1 MSRRS
6 RAAAAAA
13 LLWAA
18 APGLLGAQ
26 PPAVELALEL
36 AASGLDLPLG
46 AVHAGDGSGRLFV
59 VEQTGAIRI
68 LRSGAVLPAPFLDL
82 SGQISCCGE
91 RGLLGLAFHPHFPSD
106 PRLFVHFTEPAGDTR
121 LVEYRVSAADPD
133 RADPASARL
142 LLAVA
147 QPFANHNGG
156 ALAFG
161 PDGLL
166 YLGLGDGGS
175 AGDPFD
181 HAQNP
186 ASLLGKILRLDVDRA
201 DPGLAYAIPPG
212 NALFPGVPGARGEI
226 LALGLRN
233 PWRFG
238 FDRETGD
245 LFIGDVGQNRVE
257 EIDLLPA
264 GSAGANLGWRLKEG
278 TGCFQ
283 PPAGCELP
291 GLVDPILEYSHA
303 EGCSVTGGY
312 RYRGAAVAALAGVYL
327 YGDF

>member
-1 MSRRS
+1 MS
-6 RAAAAAA
+6 AAVGLLLLAA
-13 LLWAA
+13 LGPLD
-18 APGLLGAQ
+18 AQ
-26 PPAVELALEL
+26 PPRVEIAVEIALEPV
-36 AASGLDLPLG
+36 ASGFDRPVG
-46 AVHAGDGSGRLFV
+46 IVPAGDGSGRLFV
-59 VEQTGAIRI
+59 VEQ
-68 LRSGAVLPAPFLDL
+68 SGAVRVLRAGALLPAPFLDL
-82 SGQISCCGE
+82 SGQVSCCGE
-91 RGLLGLAFHPHFPSD
+91 RGLLGLAFHPRFPAD
-106 PRLFVHFTEPAGDTR
+106 GRLFVDYTDAAGDTR
-121 LVEYRVSAADPD
+121 IVEYRVSAADPD
-133 RADPASARL
+133 RADPGSARP

-147 QPFANHNGG
+147 QPFPNHNGG

-161 PDGLL
+161 PDGFL
-166 YLGLGDGGS
+166 YVGLGDGGS
-175 AGDPFD
+175 GGDPLN

-186 ASLLGKILRLDVDRA
+186 ASLLGKVLRLDVDRA
-201 DPGLAYAIPPG
+201 EAGLAYGIPPG
-212 NALFPGVPGARGEI
+212 NALFPGTPGARPEI
-226 LALGLRN
+226 WALGLRN
-233 PWRFG
+233 PWRFA

-257 EIDLLPA
+257 EIDLLPP

-283 PPAGCELP
+283 PAAGCELP